1 VVPGNHEGVIRD
13 DDLLCELHAHS
24 RWSDGELELSELVD
38 LYGLAGFDVLCV
50 TDHVIARDPD
60 HVHAANHAAYLEAIG
75 AEAERAAARYGLLV
89 LPGLELTEDHDDPR
103 RAAHAVAVGLHRY
116 VGMEHGLDEALREA
130 RAAGAALIAAH
141 PYAAGQEGTPARA
154 TERFS
159 AEPGWTAKVV
169 DRSEL
174 FNRWERFSAVGRVPV
189 VANGDFHRPEHLS
202 SWKTLLPCPKRE
214 RDIVA
219 FLRSTRP
226 ARLAPVRR
234 LPQDAMAMTGG

>member
-1 VVPGNHEGVIRD
+1 VVLGNHDGVISD

-24 RWSDGELELSELVD
+24 RWSDGDLELSELVD
-38 LYGLAGFDVLCV
+38 LYGQAGFDVLCV
-50 TDHVIARDPD
+50 TDHVIAHDRD
-60 HVHAANHAAYLEAIG
+60 HVHAGNHAAYLEAIG
-75 AEAERAAARYGLLV
+75 AQAERAAARYGLLV

-116 VGMEHGLDEALREA
+116 VGLEHGLDEALREA

-141 PYAAGQEGTPARA
+141 PYATGQQGRPARA

-159 AEPGWTAKVV
+159 AEPAWTAKVV

-202 SWKTLLPCPKRE
+202 SWKTFLPCPKRE

-219 FLRSTRP
+219 FLRSTRA